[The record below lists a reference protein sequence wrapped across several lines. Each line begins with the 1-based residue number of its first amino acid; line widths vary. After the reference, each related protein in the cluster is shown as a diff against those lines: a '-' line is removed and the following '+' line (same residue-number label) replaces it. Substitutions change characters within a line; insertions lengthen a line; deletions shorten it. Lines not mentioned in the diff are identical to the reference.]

1 MANNLFTSFVRR
13 ITKYFTSASTNWYRP
28 RAAAPGTNHIDDP
41 SEFTPETIYRG
52 EEIFDFTRGKF
63 YTQDGAEIVEPNT
76 MDGVVQGMVLKPSVT
91 PNFISVESGAVRVN
105 GKTYWREQVPANSG
119 DVQID
124 YNSDQTLARIDIV
137 YAEGNYPSPAPAS
150 LVGTNSTEFAAS
162 VNVLKGT
169 LGPVS
174 RATTFFGSVG
184 TASGSGTIRFSAG
197 PDSVKGLTAGDEI
210 VGPSLPRPTYI
221 DQVDENGYYVV
232 TDYVYSSNLTNGEYL
247 IPYKSGVLHGFTGTI
262 SAGSNQ
268 IINVYPI
275 SGDLQTNQSLIVS
288 PSLPP
293 NTRVTSV
300 DTVANIITLNNT
312 SQVSYSGV
320 FQVGDIADELQYPLS
335 TEGWPNLGTGQVM
348 LGLVVV
354 PPNFIEGGSTKARPI
369 SLPKPWQ
376 TAATIPSNPQDF
388 TSYLRSINTY
398 YTADSAYISDQIVI
412 DRLFHAPYQVV
423 SSHYS
428 TSIENSLAQGY
439 VAKIGGAGA
448 IEGLPG
454 PGGAQGPAGSLTGIG
469 NSGFTGAVLYWD
481 PATSPNERWGT
492 GPNVIYYNNS
502 QQMTATVGGLAAG
515 TTFDNIS
522 LKDLLDDLLYPYQS
536 PSFSSFTFTPTTY
549 ENGQTAGSSS
559 FTWAVSN
566 FSNVDAGIDFI
577 LSSSFGTTANYSA
590 VATKTST
597 PTSLISGTGLTVSS
611 STATN
616 TASITLYGKNTQ
628 GATFSSS
635 RTLSWLHRGYF
646 GRSTQTSI
654 GDSGATG
661 FGSLAA
667 GQGGTFLASNAN
679 RTYAFNAPNPFTPG
693 QQSYIYFVFPTA
705 WGSPQI
711 YDSTTNYNITE
722 TFNYAGQTG
731 TFGIRNRFGQTAT
744 YNYWR
749 SQYGLNGAITLYIQ

>member
-1 MANNLFTSFVRR
+1 VANNLFTSFVRR
-13 ITKYFTSASTNWYRP
+13 ITKYFTSASTDWYRP

-52 EEIFDFTRGKF
+52 EEIFDFTRGKL

-124 YNSDQTLARIDIV
+124 YNSDQTLARIDII
-137 YAEGNYPSPAPAS
+137 YAEGNYPSPAPSS
-150 LVGTNSTEFAAS
+150 LVGTSSTEFEAS
-162 VNVLKGT
+162 VNVITGS

-174 RATTFFGSVG
+174 RAITFFGSVG
-184 TASGSGTIRFSAG
+184 TASGSGTIRFSSG

-232 TDYVYSSNLTNGEYL
+232 TDYVYTGNLTNGEFL
-247 IPYKSGVLHGFTGTI
+247 IPYKSGVLHGFTGSI

-268 IINVYPI
+268 ITNVYPI

-288 PSLPP
+288 PSLPA

-300 DTVANIITLNNT
+300 DTVANTITLNNA
-312 SQVSYSGV
+312 SQVNYSGV
-320 FQVGDIADELQYPLS
+320 FQVGDVADELQYPLS

-354 PPNFIEGGSTKARPI
+354 PPNFIEGGTVKARPI

-376 TAATIPSNPQDF
+376 SAATIPSNPQDF
-388 TSYLRSINTY
+388 ASYLRSINTY
-398 YTADSAYISDQIVI
+398 YTGDSAYISDQIII

-428 TSIENSLAQGY
+428 TSIDSSLDQGY

-469 NSGFTGAVLYWD
+469 NSGFTGAILYWD
-481 PATSPNERWGT
+481 PATSPKERWGT
-492 GPNVIYYNNS
+492 GSNVIYYSNS
-502 QQMTATVGGLAAG
+502 EQMTATVGGLAAG
-515 TTFDNIS
+515 TTFNGVS

-536 PSFSSFTFTPTTY
+536 PAFTSFTFTPTSY
-549 ENGQTAGSSS
+549 ENGQTAGNSS
-559 FTWAVSN
+559 FAWAVSN
-566 FSNVDAGIDFI
+566 FSNVNTGIDFI
-577 LSSSFGTTANYSA
+577 LSSSFGTTANYGA
-590 VATKTST
+590 TATKTST
-597 PTSLISGTGLTVSS
+597 STSLIAGTGLTVSS
-611 STATN
+611 SSTTN
-616 TASITLYGKNTQ
+616 TASITLYGKNSQ

-635 RTLSWLHRGYF
+635 RTLSWYHRGYF
-646 GRSTQTSI
+646 GRSFQTSI

-667 GQGGTFLASNAN
+667 GQGGTFLAADPN
-679 RTYAFNAPNPFTPG
+679 RTYTFNAPSPFTSG
-693 QQSYIYFVFPTA
+693 QQSYIYFVFPTS

-731 TFGIRNRFGQTAT
+731 TFGIRNSFGQTAT